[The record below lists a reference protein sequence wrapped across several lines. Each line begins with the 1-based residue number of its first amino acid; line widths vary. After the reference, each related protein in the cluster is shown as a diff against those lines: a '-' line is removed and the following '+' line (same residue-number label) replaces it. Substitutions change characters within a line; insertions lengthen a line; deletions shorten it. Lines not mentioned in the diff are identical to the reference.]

1 MLACDPG
8 VKLALMPTRQPKQSK
23 SNLRP
28 ISTLNLLSNR
38 EIQGLMSSKEE
49 VRVLFRECAL
59 AILNTGNDQDDVN
72 QLLAE
77 YADFEIEVVPE
88 ARGPK
93 LAVKNAPGTAF
104 VDGVMIRG
112 IQDHLF
118 SVLRDI
124 VYVNHI
130 LSRDGLYELD
140 TSEGVTEVVFDIL
153 RNANIVQP
161 NLRPNLVVCWGGHS
175 IDRLEYEYTKEV
187 GYQLGL
193 RGLNIATGCGP
204 GAMKGP
210 MKGAAVGHAK
220 QQIEKRRY
228 IGISEPGI
236 IAAEAPNPIVNELV
250 ILPDIEKRLEAF
262 VRVAHSIVVFPG
274 GAGTAEEVLYL
285 LSVLMHEDNVGLPY
299 SVVLTAPE
307 GREEYFNSL
316 DRFIRATLGDE
327 ASHYY
332 EIINGDPVA
341 VARAVRK
348 GVEDVRKHRLK
359 TQDAYGFNWDLTI
372 EHNLQIPFLPTHE
385 NMAGLQL
392 HREIPANRLA
402 AEMRCAFSGIVAG
415 NVKAKGIKQIKENGP
430 FVLHGEQQLM
440 NELDVLLKSFVEQKR
455 MKLNVKNYEPCWVL
469 AE

>member
-1 MLACDPG
+1 M
-8 VKLALMPTRQPKQSK
+8 KKPKATQSK
-23 SNLRP
+23 ANLRP

-49 VRVLFRECAL
+49 VRTLFRECAL
-59 AILNTGNDQDDVN
+59 AILNTGNDEDDVKK
-72 QLLAE
+72 LLAT

-93 LAVKNAPGTAF
+93 IAVKNAPGTAF
-104 VDGVMIRG
+104 VDGNMIRG

-130 LSRDGLYELD
+130 LSRDGLYELN
-140 TSEGVTEVVFDIL
+140 TSAGITEVVFDIL

-161 NLRPNLVVCWGGHS
+161 NLRPDLVVCWGGHS
-175 IDRLEYEYTKEV
+175 IDRLEYDYTKVV

-210 MKGAAVGHAK
+210 MKGAAIGHSK
-220 QQIEKRRY
+220 QQIERRRY

-262 VRVAHSIVVFPG
+262 VRVGHCVVVFPG

-285 LSVLMHEDNVGLPY
+285 LSVLMNEANDTLPF
-299 SVVLTAPE
+299 SLILTAPE
-307 GREEYFNSL
+307 EKRDYFESL
-316 DRFIRATLGDE
+316 DRFIRATLGEE
-327 ASHYY
+327 AAGHYQ
-332 EIINGDPVA
+332 IVVGDAEKVA
-341 VARAVRK
+341 KAARK
-348 GVEDVRKHRLK
+348 GVEKVRKHRLK

-372 EHNLQIPFLPTHE
+372 DHELQQPFIPTHE
-385 NMAGLQL
+385 NMAALSLTRAQK
-392 HREIPANRLA
+392 PAKLA
-402 AEMRCAFSGIVAG
+402 SELRCAFSGIVAG
-415 NVKAKGIKQIKENGP
+415 NVKAFGIEQIEAKGPYQ
-430 FVLHGEQQLM
+430 LHGDADIM
-440 NELDVLLKSFVEQKR
+440 NALDLLLRDFIAQRR
-455 MKLNVKNYEPCWVL
+455 MKINVDNYEPCWVL
-469 AE
+469 AYQD

>member
-1 MLACDPG
+1 MSSD
-8 VKLALMPTRQPKQSK
+8 QPKQSK

-49 VRVLFRECAL
+49 VRHLFRQCAL
-59 AILNTGNDQDDVN
+59 AILNTGNDQDDVKK
-72 QLLAE
+72 LLAE
-77 YADFEIEVVPE
+77 YHDFEIEVAPE

-93 LAVKNAPGTAF
+93 ISVKNAPGTAF
-104 VDGVMIRG
+104 VDGTMIRG

-130 LSRDGLYELD
+130 LSRDGLYDLD
-140 TSEGVTEVVFDIL
+140 SSDGITEVVFDIL

-161 NLRPNLVVCWGGHS
+161 NLRPDLVVCWGGHS

-193 RGLNIATGCGP
+193 RALNIATGCGP

-210 MKGAAVGHAK
+210 MKGAAIGHAK
-220 QQIEKRRY
+220 QQIERRRY

-262 VRVAHSIVVFPG
+262 VRIAHSIVVFPG

-285 LSVLMHEDNVGLPY
+285 LSVLMHEKNAGLPY
-299 SVVLTAPE
+299 SLILTGPE
-307 GREEYFNSL
+307 ERKDYFKTL
-316 DRFIRATLGDE
+316 DKFIRETLGE
-327 ASHYY
+327 AATDYY
-332 EIINGDPVA
+332 QIINGDPIRVA
-341 VARAVRK
+341 KVVRK
-348 GVEDVRKHRLK
+348 GVEKVRKHRLK
-359 TQDAYGFNWDLTI
+359 TQDAYGFNWDLTV
-372 EHNLQIPFLPTHE
+372 EHDLQLPFEPTHK
-385 NMAGLQL
+385 NMADLCL
-392 HREIPANRLA
+392 DASLPPHKLA
-402 AEMRCAFSGIVAG
+402 SEMRKAFSGIVAG
-415 NVKAKGIKQIKENGP
+415 NVKTAGIEEIEKHGP
-430 FVLHGEQQLM
+430 YVIHGDEKII
-440 NELDVLLKSFVEQKR
+440 NAIDSLLQDFIAQRR
-455 MKLNVKNYEPCWVL
+455 MKIDVDNYQPCWRIG
-469 AE
+469 

>member
-1 MLACDPG
+1 
-8 VKLALMPTRQPKQSK
+8 MPSSKQKQSK

-49 VRVLFRECAL
+49 VRTLFRECAL
-59 AILNTGNDQDDVN
+59 AILNTGNDEDDVKK
-72 QLLAE
+72 LLAE

-93 LAVKNAPGTAF
+93 IAVRNAPGSAF
-104 VDGVMIRG
+104 VDGNMIRG

-130 LSRDGLYELD
+130 LSRDGLYDLD
-140 TSEGVTEVVFDIL
+140 TTDGITEVVFDIL

-161 NLRPNLVVCWGGHS
+161 NLRPDLVVCWGGHS
-175 IDRLEYEYTKEV
+175 IDRVEYEYTKEV

-210 MKGAAVGHAK
+210 MKGAAIGHAK
-220 QQIEKRRY
+220 QQVDRRRY

-250 ILPDIEKRLEAF
+250 IMPDIEKRLEAF
-262 VRVAHSIVVFPG
+262 VRVAHSIIVFPG

-285 LSVLMHEDNVGLPY
+285 LSVLMHEGNEGLPY
-299 SVVLTAPE
+299 SFILTAPE
-307 GREEYFNSL
+307 ERKDYFESL
-316 DRFIRATLGDE
+316 DRFIRATLGE
-327 ASHYY
+327 AATEHYQ
-332 EIINGDPVA
+332 IIVGDPERVA
-341 VARAVRK
+341 KAARK
-348 GVEDVRKHRLK
+348 GVERVRKHRLK
-359 TQDAYGFNWDLTI
+359 TQDAYGFNWDLTVAH
-372 EHNLQIPFLPTHE
+372 ELQLPFEPTHE
-385 NMAGLQL
+385 NMAALEL
-392 HREIPANRLA
+392 TRARKPAELA
-402 AEMRCAFSGIVAG
+402 SALRCAFSGIVAG
-415 NVKAKGIKQIKENGP
+415 NVKAFGIEQIEAHGP
-430 FVLHGEQQLM
+430 YQLHGDPEIMAELETLL
-440 NELDVLLKSFVEQKR
+440 NEFIRQRR
-455 MKLNVKNYEPCWVL
+455 MKINVENYEPCWRL
-469 AE
+469 AS